1 MTELP
6 KVLVKYKGRTL
17 DAGTILA
24 ILDEVNRVNY
34 NPIQISHIE
43 PKTCKGFVFA
53 AERYRDCLEEL
64 KPLHEAHWSETEK
77 YRHELPLNPDYD
89 GFIRMEDAGSLMLFT
104 VRKDGELVG
113 QTTMK
118 IFPSMHSQTLVANED
133 SLFLR
138 KDVRG
143 SLAVVME
150 FIRFLDDSL
159 ATVGVREVRVSS
171 KLVNGADKL
180 MMRAGFRPFA
190 TQLVKMIGGAKY
202 ET

>member
-1 MTELP
+1 VTELP

-24 ILDEVNRVNY
+24 IIDDVNRVNY
-34 NPIQISHIE
+34 NPIPISHIE

-53 AERYRDCLEEL
+53 AERYRDCLGEL

-77 YRHELPLNPDYD
+77 HRHELSLNPNYD
-89 GFIRMEDAGSLMLFT
+89 EALRMEDAGFVMLFT

-113 QTTMK
+113 QMSLK
-118 IFPSMHSQTLVANED
+118 IFKSMHSQTLVADED

-138 KDVRG
+138 KDARG

-150 FIRFLDDSL
+150 FLRFVANSL
-159 ATVGVREVRVSS
+159 ETVDVREIRASS
-171 KLVNGADKL
+171 KLVNSADKL
-180 MMRAGFRPFA
+180 MIRAGFKPVA
-190 TQLVKMIGGAKY
+190 IQMVKMIGGAKH
-202 ET
+202 EG